1 MENQNFYKPN
11 EEQLNEINKP
21 KSSEE
26 QVYQNQTNE
35 QPTNP
40 ETTSPKKPQ
49 KRGRVLFAVCIA
61 IIIGTTAGMS
71 FKVLD
76 IMLSRIA
83 TMNSTVHIERDDI
96 QGELLEEENTNT
108 LLNKTTNTVVSDVS
122 QVVENVMPSVVSITN
137 MSVQQVQN
145 FFGGT
150 RERSVESSGSG
161 IIIGENDTELL
172 IVTNNHVIEGS
183 DTLTVT
189 FVDEESVEGVVKG
202 TDVNKDLA
210 IIAIPIASLES
221 ETRTAIKIAQIGDS
235 GKLRVGEPAIAIGNA
250 LGYGQSVTTGVISAL
265 DRDIELQGFDNMLI
279 QTDAAIN
286 PGNSGGALLNANG
299 EVIGINTVKV
309 SAAAVEGMGYAI
321 PISDVSD
328 IITGLMSRETRT
340 LVEEAKRGYIGIQGV
355 DVTADN
361 ARLYA
366 MPQGVFV
373 TETITDGAATNA
385 GIQRGDII
393 TGIQGINVQN
403 LQGLQEQLGYYEV
416 GEMIEIEI
424 QRLGEEEEY
433 ERHIIEVILTENK
446 G

>member
-1 MENQNFYKPN
+1 MERTYRM
-11 EEQLNEINKP
+11 E
-21 KSSEE
+21 
-26 QVYQNQTNE
+26 NQTNE

-61 IIIGTTAGMS
+61 VIIGMTAGVS

-96 QGELLEEENTNT
+96 QGELPEEENTNT

>member
-1 MENQNFYKPN
+1 ME
-11 EEQLNEINKP
+11 
-21 KSSEE
+21 
-26 QVYQNQTNE
+26 NQTNE

-61 IIIGTTAGMS
+61 VIIGMTAGMS

-96 QGELLEEENTNT
+96 QGELPEEENTNT